1 MKELTNSEKASASR
15 QIELLS
21 DAFNTALNAGGYW
34 LNATGKKY
42 PKFYPQGVAVNPHNA
57 LLMALHSDKNG
68 CKSNLFT
75 LYNEAKA
82 RGASVRENEKGV
94 PFLFYNWNKYVNRNN
109 PEQIISRSDYL
120 KLAAEEQKQFKGV
133 HNREI
138 RTLFNIDQTIL
149 PYVDRD
155 GYESAI
161 LKDGSIHHRQVTA
174 NDERYLRIRFNDF
187 LLKMRENLVPVR
199 SNGSGKSYYDSSK
212 DAVYVPI
219 QRGFDHYH
227 DYVQET
233 LRQIISA
240 TGHQQ
245 RLAREGMV
253 MKNGVAPSEDSVKRE
268 QLVVEIASGIKMLE
282 LGLPAKLSTD
292 SMKMVEF
299 WSRELKEDPNLLSAI
314 EGDVNNS
321 LEVIRRAE
329 KGEKIEYATYRNA
342 KETEQMRDQLPKHY
356 TIANEIKSRPDSDNR
371 IVVIVKDMGS
381 KQADVILPQGASLEP
396 DVEVKGMSK
405 ARIEREL
412 KLSGI
417 ENVRFY
423 NPDGAF
429 GYRPDDTYFA
439 NKEISE
445 ARLNNWALE
454 YLSTLDATSA
464 VKKANEVR
472 FDQIQML
479 QDDKCR
485 WTLYIK
491 PEGKDGFSIY
501 PDKADLNLFFTTLKQ
516 SMNNLGNIRSELA
529 NKYYALSETHPELK
543 VDLFGSSAQDTDL
556 NKIER
561 IAIYKTKD
569 GIFCAASINGEK
581 VAPRSVTPQQWQRMW
596 IAEDKNE
603 YKRHLAATLYADILN
618 IGASHEKST
627 NEKTAQEV
635 ENANQNENQSEE
647 ERRPQ
652 GIKM

>member
-1 MKELTNSEKASASR
+1 
-15 QIELLS
+15 
-21 DAFNTALNAGGYW
+21 
-34 LNATGKKY
+34 
-42 PKFYPQGVAVNPHNA
+42 
-57 LLMALHSDKNG
+57 MA
-68 CKSNLFT
+68 
-75 LYNEAKA
+75 
-82 RGASVRENEKGV
+82 
-94 PFLFYNWNKYVNRNN
+94 P
-109 PEQIISRSDYL
+109 
-120 KLAAEEQKQFKGV
+120 EEQRQFKGV

-161 LKDGSIHHRQVTA
+161 LKDGSIHDRQVTA
-174 NDERYLRIRFNDF
+174 NDERHLRIRFNDF

-199 SNGSGKSYYDSSK
+199 SNGSGKSYYDSAK

-233 LRQIISA
+233 IRQIVSA

-282 LGLPAKLSTD
+282 LGLPAKLSTE
-292 SMKMVEF
+292 SMNMVEF
-299 WSRELKEDPNLLSAI
+299 WNRELREDTNLLSAI

-356 TIANEIKSRPDSDNR
+356 TIADEIKNRPDSDNR
-371 IVVIVKDMGS
+371 IVVIVKDMDS

-439 NKEISE
+439 NREISE

-454 YLSTLDATSA
+454 YLSALDASSA
-464 VKKANEVR
+464 VKRANEVR
-472 FDQIQML
+472 FDQIQMI

-485 WTLYIK
+485 WALYIK

-516 SMNNLGNIRSELA
+516 SMNNLCNVRSELA
-529 NKYYALSETHPELK
+529 NKYYALSETQPELK
-543 VDLFGSSAQDTDL
+543 VDLFGSGAQDTDL

-596 IAEDKNE
+596 VAEDKNE

-618 IGASHEKST
+618 IGASHEKNTS
-627 NEKTAQEV
+627 EKAAQEV
-635 ENANQNENQSEE
+635 ETDNQKETQSEE
-647 ERRPQ
+647 ERRPL